1 MCAIFTGNVM
11 LMPGQ
16 ELREFTVSRPETRG
30 TENGREGL
38 TNSFQPIGK
47 VRAIL
52 AQAKPE
58 EIQRWRQLNHPI
70 THKII
75 MQGKPPFEIRPGDTF
90 ERDGLRYY
98 HQMTPYDVGDI
109 GHWTIFYCDERTDVT

>member
-1 MCAIFTGNVM
+1 MFTGNVM

-16 ELREFTVSRPETRG
+16 ELRDFTVSRPETRG

-38 TNSFQPIGK
+38 TNQFQEVGK

-58 EIQRWRQLNHPI
+58 EVQRWRQLNHPI

-75 MQGKPPFEIRPGDTF
+75 MQKKPSFDIRPGDIF
-90 ERDGLRYY
+90 ERDGRRFY
-98 HQMTPYDVGDI
+98 HQMSPYDLGDI
-109 GHWTIFYCDERTDVT
+109 GHWTIFYCDERHDVK

>member
-1 MCAIFTGNVM
+1 MFTGSLM
-11 LMPGQ
+11 LRPGQ

-30 TENGREGL
+30 TDNGREGL
-38 TNSFQPIGK
+38 TNEFQEVGK

-58 EIQRWRQLNHPI
+58 EVQRWKQLNHPI

-75 MQGKPPFEIRPGDTF
+75 MQKKPPFDIRPGDIF
-90 ERDGLRYY
+90 ERDGKRYY
-98 HQMTPYDVGDI
+98 HQMTPYDLGDL
-109 GHWTIFYCDERTDVT
+109 GHWTIFYCDERGDVK

>member
-1 MCAIFTGNVM
+1 MFTGNVM

-16 ELREFTVSRPETRG
+16 ELREFTVSRPDTRG

-38 TNSFQPIGK
+38 TNKFYEVGK

-58 EIQRWRQLNHPI
+58 EVQRWRQLNHPI

-75 MQGKPPFEIRPGDTF
+75 MQHKAAFEIQPGDIF
-90 ERDGLRYY
+90 ERDGKRYY
-98 HQMTPYDVGDI
+98 HQMSPYNVGDI
-109 GHWTIFYCDERTDVT
+109 GHWTIFYCDERGDVK